1 MISDVL
7 YEAIEA
13 IEEYL
18 NWEEPA
24 LAYKRGTPIRER
36 IEALVD
42 EMKAIEL
49 ILNTPPVSKP
59 LLPVTTPEITPEMA
73 ESATCQINA
82 TPESF
87 ADYIAKQSEGL
98 RLLLPSV
105 PAPVWPGPYKT
116 GRTEEP
122 KQ

>member
-18 NWEEPA
+18 NWEEPV

-49 ILNTPPVSKP
+49 ILNTPPSQRECEESKAVRGDNAET
-59 LLPVTTPEITPEMA
+59 LRAQVAAMQASAAEEFHNMTPI
-73 ESATCQINA
+73 
-82 TPESF
+82 
-87 ADYIAKQSEGL
+87 KRGH
-98 RLLLPSV
+98 
-105 PAPVWPGPYKT
+105 
-116 GRTEEP
+116 
-122 KQ
+122 